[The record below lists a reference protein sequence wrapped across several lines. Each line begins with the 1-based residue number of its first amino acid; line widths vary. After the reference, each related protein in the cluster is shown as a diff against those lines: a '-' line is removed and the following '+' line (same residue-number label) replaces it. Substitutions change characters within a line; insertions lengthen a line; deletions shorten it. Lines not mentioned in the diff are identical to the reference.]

1 LVSELVQVVVK
12 IMNKLNAIALGNTFA
27 LIDLILHPLFH
38 LWVFL
43 SPGSYEWVMHLFVA
57 GLQLNITNLDTSIP
71 HILLGTLAEAAA
83 FWLLGYVGGS
93 LYNKLSKI

>member
-1 LVSELVQVVVK
+1 
-12 IMNKLNAIALGNTFA
+12 MNKLNASALGNTFA

-57 GLQLNITNLDTSIP
+57 GLEINVTTLDSRLP
-71 HILLGTLAEAAA
+71 HIILGTVVEASV

-93 LYNKLSKI
+93 LYNKFSKI